1 MGKVDTRGRRVPVS
15 NLIGICFGGLWA
27 IAGSMAISGTLRG
40 VLILFSVVV
49 TAGLL
54 LRVSRSL
61 EARESQNRMFH
72 RGTYLIAV
80 VLEALAIALAV
91 ALLPRWGYEGYL
103 LQAIGVIVGLH
114 FIGLWKASGSSRFLS
129 ISAGMCIL
137 ATGSIL
143 VQPKTAG
150 LKSGDALT
158 GLGNALVLWFGAG
171 SVARA
176 VPRPDQER

>member
-1 MGKVDTRGRRVPVS
+1 
-15 NLIGICFGGLWA
+15 
-27 IAGSMAISGTLRG
+27 
-40 VLILFSVVV
+40 
-49 TAGLL
+49 
-54 LRVSRSL
+54 
-61 EARESQNRMFH
+61 MFH
-72 RGTYLIAV
+72 RGTYLVAV

-91 ALLPRWGYEGYL
+91 ALLPRWGYERYL
-103 LQAIGVIVGLH
+103 LQAIGVIVELH
-114 FIGLWKASGSSRFLS
+114 FIVLWKASGSSRFLLS
-129 ISAGMCIL
+129 SAGMCIL

-158 GLGNALVLWFGAG
+158 GLGDALVLWFEAS